1 MAEIQITYEIERR
14 DFAEA
19 NAAIHR
25 ASRRSQLDLCGI
37 LGSALLLLFLPFAY
51 RESGTGW
58 MYPYLV
64 VPFAAYL
71 LYLSILW
78 VSPFLSA
85 IVGFRRPDIAGK
97 KYEVHFSPSE
107 VRVSGEYVVWIHQ
120 WPSFRIIRE
129 AKNLFLF
136 YDGITMYIFAKRYFT
151 VAQMEDL
158 RQLIKNAQAGRASAN

>member
-14 DFAEA
+14 DYAEA

-25 ASRRSQLDLCGI
+25 ASRRSLLDMCGI

-51 RESGTGW
+51 RETGTGW

-64 VPFAAYL
+64 VPFAVYL

-78 VSPFLSA
+78 VSPFLSGL
-85 IVGFRRPDIAGK
+85 VSYRQSKLSSK
-97 KYEVHFSPSE
+97 KYEAHFSPTE

-129 AKNLFLF
+129 AKNLFIF
-136 YDGITMYIFAKRYFT
+136 YDGIAMYIFAKRYFT
-151 VAQMEDL
+151 AAQMEDL
-158 RQLIKNAQAGRASAN
+158 RLLIKQAQAGK

>member
-25 ASRRSQLDLCGI
+25 PSRRSLLDLCGI

-51 RESGTGW
+51 REPGTGW

-71 LYLSILW
+71 FYLSVLW
-78 VSPFLSA
+78 AFPFLSA
-85 IVGFRRPDIAGK
+85 LVSYRRINLAGK
-97 KYEVHFSPSE
+97 KYEAHFSPAE

-120 WPSFRIIRE
+120 WPSFMLTME
-129 AKNLFLF
+129 AKNLFIF

-151 VAQMEDL
+151 AAQMEDL
-158 RQLIKNAQAGRASAN
+158 RLLIKQAQAGR